1 MKPLKEIL
9 TCALLALLCLMVMV
23 IIRAADRNGKET
35 AAVLKKIGAKVDAI
49 DVGKINAAVDKISTV
64 ADGVNVTTEKVNQK
78 LADIDTKLVNSTLT
92 KIDAGAGEARSVIR
106 KVDKVADDE
115 LSYLDK
121 INRRAGDTGN
131 NLFVLTERLKNDVP
145 KTLHEATETLGGLK
159 RVLNDLSELMRA
171 DDSKRTM
178 TNLSAAAAE
187 LPGMMK
193 AGRETMEHTADVT
206 GACTFL
212 RRWTIGCKKQS
223 ESKGAR

>member
-1 MKPLKEIL
+1 MKPLREIL
-9 TCALLALLCLMVMV
+9 TCALLAMLCLMVMT
-23 IIRAADRNGKET
+23 ISRAADRNGKET
-35 AAVLKKIGAKVDAI
+35 AAVLKKIGTKVDAI
-49 DVGKINAAVDKISTV
+49 DVGKLNAALDKIGTA
-64 ADGVNVTTEKVNQK
+64 ADGVKVVTEKVNAK
-78 LADIDTKLVNSTLT
+78 LADIDTAKINSTLA

-115 LSYLDK
+115 LAYLDK

-131 NLFVLTERLKNDVP
+131 NLYVLTERLKNDVP
-145 KTLHEATETLGGLK
+145 KTLQEATETLGGLK

-178 TNLSAAAAE
+178 ANLSAAAAE

-206 GACTFL
+206 GACPFL
-212 RRWTIGCKKQS
+212 RRWTIGCKKRP